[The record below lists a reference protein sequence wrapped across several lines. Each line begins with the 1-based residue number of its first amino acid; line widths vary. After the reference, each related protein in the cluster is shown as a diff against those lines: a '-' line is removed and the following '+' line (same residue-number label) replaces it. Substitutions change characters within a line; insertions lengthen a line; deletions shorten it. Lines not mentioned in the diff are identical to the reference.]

1 MLARSPEGRGVDATG
16 VAPHALPPPE
26 VAEFIRYSHRRRHA
40 GWPEIYDDMCAIA
53 ARREFKGWDSDR
65 LAEAGV
71 SFTLFDTP
79 RLAAWVRAVIP
90 ADVAARQSSQPEP
103 NARVAVG
110 PGVPESE
117 PAKVEVTPAA
127 R

>member
-1 MLARSPEGRGVDATG
+1 MLARSPDGPGLDAAG
-16 VAPHALPPPE
+16 GAPLALPPPE
-26 VAEFIRYSHRRRHA
+26 VAEFIRYSHRRRRA
-40 GWPEIYDDMCAIA
+40 SWPEIYDDMCAIA

-79 RLAAWVRAVIP
+79 RLAAWVRAVLP
-90 ADVAARQSSQPEP
+90 AEAAPPESMLPEP

-110 PGVPESE
+110 PGVPES
-117 PAKVEVTPAA
+117 ARDRVEVAPAA
-127 R
+127 E